1 MTSRATDSSEA
12 APLGR
17 SLAIAYKANPLVQ
30 WMFAEDLSQER
41 LGGLFTSLVEFGL
54 QHGLVYRSSN
64 CDGAAIWFP
73 PIGGDRTGESNLEVA
88 ADTAE
93 WSSGRRGDALAVLAA
108 ARPAE
113 RHFYLDAVGVVPQGR
128 HRGTASDLLKPVLVD
143 CDNDGIGAY
152 LENSDPANAN
162 FYARHGF
169 EEVAPLSMPQGAP
182 VVVSMWR
189 KPRPAP

>member
-1 MTSRATDSSEA
+1 MTSRVTDSSEA
-12 APLGR
+12 ASLGW

-54 QHGLVYRSSN
+54 QQGLVYRSPN
-64 CDGAAIWFP
+64 RDGAAIWFA
-73 PIGGDRTGESNLEVA
+73 PIGSDRIGESNLDVA
-88 ADTAE
+88 AGTAE
-93 WSSGRRGDALAVLAA
+93 WSSGRRGDALAVLAT

-113 RHFYLDAVGVVPQGR
+113 PHFYLDAVGVVPRGR
-128 HRGTASDLLKPVLVD
+128 RRGTASDLLTPVLAD

-152 LENSDPANAN
+152 LENSDPANTS

-169 EEVAPLSMPQGAP
+169 EEVAALPMPQGAP
-182 VVVSMWR
+182 AVVSMWR
-189 KPRPAP
+189 KPRRVP